1 MLSVICPEALGFT
14 DISSLNE
21 IQVTLQDTPTS
32 SRLASLE
39 DTGAQKMHGTC
50 IHFTY
55 FGESISISI
64 SPIKISHLILYET
77 KK

>member
-39 DTGAQKMHGTC
+39 DRCAKDTRDMHT
-50 IHFTY
+50 F
-55 FGESISISI
+55 
-64 SPIKISHLILYET
+64 HLFW
-77 KK
+77 

>member
-21 IQVTLQDTPTS
+21 IQVTLQDMPTN

-39 DTGAQKMHGTC
+39 DTGAQKIHETY
-50 IHFTY
+50 IHFIY
-55 FGESISISI
+55 FGDPSQY
-64 SPIKISHLILYET
+64 PCLQ
-77 KK
+77 

>member
-1 MLSVICPEALGFT
+1 MGGRAVIINKLPRVQLLLSVICPEALGFT

-39 DTGAQKMHGTC
+39 DRCAKDTRDMHT
-50 IHFTY
+50 F
-55 FGESISISI
+55 
-64 SPIKISHLILYET
+64 HLFW
-77 KK
+77 